1 MSETLKIPLDNLKEW
16 LGQET
21 STIIE
26 PLKAEG
32 TDRLNN
38 IRDKLGDLEENCE
51 KLFDDSENEMLK
63 SNPKTYRRAR
73 EAYRLTRNILDTIDK
88 ITIPDEVSQQ
98 SLQLLCEDFKKM
110 LSSIGRERA
119 KRYPRISPYFI
130 IDRRRLDSALR
141 KTSESLE
148 ELRSFLSNEYTTVK
162 TVEDAF
168 SKINKLL
175 QSINEL
181 STVEEHKK
189 KIELK
194 RETLKKKITKSKQEI
209 ALIEEKDETGE
220 LDQINQKIKE
230 LEDKVKYNLRHLQ
243 KPFLK
248 FQTLARRSKYSL
260 RLDET
265 VKLNEYLTKPF
276 MAFVTEDEGY
286 PVLKRILQKI
296 ENSIAKGKMKL
307 KSSRLRKAQKK
318 INDILRN
325 DALISLHRSC
335 KESFSQR
342 QQLLTSET
350 VIKLKKRSTRF
361 QKNLRK
367 SQKQEK
373 NIDSKNAILK
383 SKHKKIVE
391 KIKNQKRELENIIL
405 ELTNKNVQV
414 TW

>member
-16 LGQET
+16 LEQET

-26 PLKAEG
+26 PLKTEG
-32 TDRLNN
+32 TDKLNN

-73 EAYRLTRNILDTIDK
+73 EAYRLARNILETIDK

-98 SLQLLCEDFKKM
+98 NLRTLFEDLKKM
-110 LSSIGRERA
+110 FSSIALERT

-148 ELRSFLSNEYTTVK
+148 ELRFFLSNEYATVK
-162 TVEDAF
+162 TVEDIF
-168 SKINKLL
+168 SKINKLR
-175 QSINEL
+175 QSIDEL
-181 STVEEHKK
+181 GTVEEHKK

-194 RETLKKKITKSKQEI
+194 RQILEKKITKSKQEI
-209 ALIEEKDETGE
+209 ALIEEKDEASE

-230 LEDKVKYNLRHLQ
+230 LEDKVKYNLRHFQ

-248 FQTLARRSKYSL
+248 FQTLARSPSYSL
-260 RLDET
+260 QLAESE
-265 VKLNEYLTKPF
+265 KLNEYLTKPF

-286 PVLKRILQKI
+286 PVLKRILQKM
-296 ENSIAKGKMKL
+296 EGVIAKGKIKL
-307 KSSRLRKAQKK
+307 KSSRLRKAQKQM
-318 INDILRN
+318 NNILRN
-325 DALISLHRSC
+325 DILIPLHKNCRQT
-335 KESFSQR
+335 FSQR

-350 VIKLKKRSTRF
+350 VVAIKKRSAHL
-361 QKNLRK
+361 QNILKEL
-367 SQKQEK
+367 QKQRE
-373 NIDSKNAILK
+373 NVDSRNAILK
-383 SKHKKIVE
+383 NKHEKIVD
-391 KIKNQKRELENIIL
+391 KIENQKRELENIIL
-405 ELTNKNVQV
+405 EVANKNVRI

>member
-16 LGQET
+16 LEQET

-32 TDRLNN
+32 TDKLNN

-73 EAYRLTRNILDTIDK
+73 EAYRLARNILDAIDE
-88 ITIPDEVSQQ
+88 ITIPDKISQQ
-98 SLQLLCEDFKKM
+98 NLQTLSEDFKRM
-110 LSSIGRERA
+110 LASIGLERA
-119 KRYPRISPYFI
+119 KRYPKISPYFI

-148 ELRSFLSNEYTTVK
+148 ELRSFLSNEYATVK

-168 SKINKLL
+168 SRINKLL
-175 QSINEL
+175 QSIDEL
-181 STVEEHKK
+181 STVEERKK

-194 RETLKKKITKSKQEI
+194 REALEKKIKESKREI
-209 ALIEEKDETGE
+209 ALIEEKDEAGE

-230 LEDKVKYNLRHLQ
+230 LRDKVKYNLRHLQ

-248 FQTLARRSKYSL
+248 FQTLAQRSKYSL

-265 VKLNEYLTKPF
+265 EKLNEYLTKPF
-276 MAFVTEDEGY
+276 MAFVTENEGY
-286 PVLKRILQKI
+286 PVLKRILQKM
-296 ENSIAKGKMKL
+296 EDAIAKGKMKL
-307 KSSRLRKAQKK
+307 KSSRLRKAHKK

-325 DALISLHRSC
+325 DALNSLHRSC

-350 VIKLKKRSTRF
+350 VVKLKKKSTRF
-361 QKNLRK
+361 QKILK
-367 SQKQEK
+367 KMQKQGK
-373 NIDSKNAILK
+373 IIDSKNAILK
-383 SKHKKIVE
+383 NEHKKIVD

-405 ELTNKNVQV
+405 EVTNKNARV

>member
-1 MSETLKIPLDNLKEW
+1 MSETLKIPLNNLKEW
-16 LGQET
+16 LEQET

-26 PLKAEG
+26 PLKTEG
-32 TDRLNN
+32 TDKLNN

-73 EAYRLTRNILDTIDK
+73 EAYRLARNILETIDK

-98 SLQLLCEDFKKM
+98 NLRTLFEDLKKM
-110 LSSIGRERA
+110 FSSIALERT

-148 ELRSFLSNEYTTVK
+148 ELRFFLSNEYATVK
-162 TVEDAF
+162 TVEDVF
-168 SKINKLL
+168 SKINKLR
-175 QSINEL
+175 QSIDEL
-181 STVEEHKK
+181 GTVEEHKK

-194 RETLKKKITKSKQEI
+194 RQTLEKKITKSKQEI
-209 ALIEEKDETGE
+209 ALIEEKDEASE

-230 LEDKVKYNLRHLQ
+230 LEDKVKYNLRHFQ

-248 FQTLARRSKYSL
+248 FQTLARSPSYSL
-260 RLDET
+260 QLAESE
-265 VKLNEYLTKPF
+265 KLNEYLTKPF

-286 PVLKRILQKI
+286 PVLKRILQKM
-296 ENSIAKGKMKL
+296 EGVIAKGKIKL
-307 KSSRLRKAQKK
+307 KSSRLRKAQKQM
-318 INDILRN
+318 NNILRN
-325 DALISLHRSC
+325 DILIPLHKNCRQT
-335 KESFSQR
+335 FSQR

-350 VIKLKKRSTRF
+350 VVAIKKRSAHL
-361 QKNLRK
+361 QNILKEL
-367 SQKQEK
+367 QKQRE
-373 NIDSKNAILK
+373 NVDSRNAILK
-383 SKHKKIVE
+383 NKHEKIVD
-391 KIKNQKRELENIIL
+391 KIENQKRELENIIL
-405 ELTNKNVQV
+405 EVANKNVRI

>member
-16 LGQET
+16 LEQET

-26 PLKAEG
+26 PLKTEG
-32 TDRLNN
+32 TNKLNN
-38 IRDKLGDLEENCE
+38 IRDKLDDLEENCE
-51 KLFDDSENEMLK
+51 KLFNDSENEMLK
-63 SNPKTYRRAR
+63 NNPKTYRRAR
-73 EAYRLTRNILDTIDK
+73 EAYRLARNILDTIDK

-98 SLQLLCEDFKKM
+98 NLQTLSEDFKKM
-110 LSSIGRERA
+110 LSSIGLERA
-119 KRYPRISPYFI
+119 KRYPKISPYFI

-141 KTSESLE
+141 KTSESLK
-148 ELRSFLSNEYTTVK
+148 ELHSFLSNEYATVK

-168 SKINKLL
+168 SKINKLH
-175 QSINEL
+175 QSIDEL
-181 STVEEHKK
+181 STVEERKK

-194 RETLKKKITKSKQEI
+194 RETLEKKITESKQEI
-209 ALIEEKDETGE
+209 ALIEEKDEAGE

-230 LEDKVKYNLRHLQ
+230 LENKVKYNLRHLQ

-286 PVLKRILQKI
+286 PVLKRILHKM
-296 ENSIAKGKMKL
+296 EDSIAKGKMKL
-307 KSSRLRKAQKK
+307 KSSRLRKAQQK

-350 VIKLKKRSTRF
+350 VIKLKKSSTRF

-367 SQKQEK
+367 LKKQGK

-383 SKHKKIVE
+383 NKHKKIID
-391 KIKNQKRELENIIL
+391 KIRNQKRELENIIL
-405 ELTNKNVQV
+405 EVTNKNVQV

>member
-1 MSETLKIPLDNLKEW
+1 LE
-16 LGQET
+16 QET
-21 STIIE
+21 NTIIE

-32 TDRLNN
+32 TDKLNN

-63 SNPKTYRRAR
+63 SKPKTYRRAR
-73 EAYRLTRNILDTIDK
+73 EAYRLARNILDTIDK

-98 SLQLLCEDFKKM
+98 NLQTLSEDFKKM
-110 LSSIGRERA
+110 LSSIGLERA

-141 KTSESLE
+141 KNSESLE
-148 ELRSFLSNEYTTVK
+148 ELRSFLSNEYATVK
-162 TVEDAF
+162 TGEDAF

-175 QSINEL
+175 QSIDGL
-181 STVEEHKK
+181 SAVEEHKK

-194 RETLKKKITKSKQEI
+194 RETLEKKITESKQEI
-209 ALIEEKDETGE
+209 ALIEEKDEAGE

-248 FQTLARRSKYSL
+248 FQTLARSPSYSL
-260 RLDET
+260 QLDESE
-265 VKLNEYLTKPF
+265 KLNEYLTKPF

-286 PVLKRILQKI
+286 PVLKRILQKM
-296 ENSIAKGKMKL
+296 EGAIAKGKMKL
-307 KSSRLRKAQKK
+307 KSSRLRKAQKQM
-318 INDILRN
+318 NDILRN
-325 DALISLHRSC
+325 DILIPLHKSY
-335 KESFSQR
+335 KETFSQR

-350 VIKLKKRSTRF
+350 VVALKKRSTHL
-361 QKNLRK
+361 QNILREL
-367 SQKQEK
+367 QKQGELV
-373 NIDSKNAILK
+373 DSRNAILK
-383 SKHKKIVE
+383 SEHKKIVD
-391 KIKNQKRELENIIL
+391 KIKNQKRELEDIIL
-405 ELTNKNVQV
+405 EVTNKNVRV

>member
-1 MSETLKIPLDNLKEW
+1 MSETLKIPLNNLKEW
-16 LGQET
+16 LEQET

-26 PLKAEG
+26 PLKTEG
-32 TDRLNN
+32 TDKLNN

-73 EAYRLTRNILDTIDK
+73 EAYRLARNILETIDK

-98 SLQLLCEDFKKM
+98 NLRTLFEDLKKM
-110 LSSIGRERA
+110 FSSIALERT

-148 ELRSFLSNEYTTVK
+148 ELRFFLSNEYATVK
-162 TVEDAF
+162 TVEDVF
-168 SKINKLL
+168 SKINKLR
-175 QSINEL
+175 QSIDEL
-181 STVEEHKK
+181 GTVEEHKK

-194 RETLKKKITKSKQEI
+194 RQILEKKITKSKQEI
-209 ALIEEKDETGE
+209 ALIEEKDEASE

-230 LEDKVKYNLRHLQ
+230 LEDKVKYNLRHFQ

-248 FQTLARRSKYSL
+248 FQTLARSPSYSL
-260 RLDET
+260 QLAESE
-265 VKLNEYLTKPF
+265 KLNEYLIKPF

-286 PVLKRILQKI
+286 PVLKRILQKM
-296 ENSIAKGKMKL
+296 EGVIAKGKIKL
-307 KSSRLRKAQKK
+307 KSSRLRKAQKQM
-318 INDILRN
+318 NNILRN
-325 DALISLHRSC
+325 DILIPLHKNCRQT
-335 KESFSQR
+335 FSQR

-350 VIKLKKRSTRF
+350 VVAIKKRSAHL
-361 QKNLRK
+361 QNILKEL
-367 SQKQEK
+367 QKQRE
-373 NIDSKNAILK
+373 NVDSRNAILK
-383 SKHKKIVE
+383 NKHEKIVD
-391 KIKNQKRELENIIL
+391 KIENQKRELENIIL
-405 ELTNKNVQV
+405 EVANKNVRI

>member
-16 LGQET
+16 LEQET
-21 STIIE
+21 SSLIE

-38 IRDKLGDLEENCE
+38 NRDKLNNLQEACE

-88 ITIPDEVSQQ
+88 TTIPDEVSQQ

-110 LSSIGRERA
+110 LSTVGRERA

-130 IDRRRLDSALR
+130 MDRRRIDIALKKTADSF
-141 KTSESLE
+141 E
-148 ELRSFLSNEYTTVK
+148 ELRSFLSNEYATVK

-175 QSINEL
+175 QSIDEL
-181 STVEEHKK
+181 SGVEEHKK

-194 RETLKKKITKSKQEI
+194 REALEKKITESKHEI
-209 ALIEEKDETGE
+209 ALIEEKDEAGE

-230 LEDKVKYNLRHLQ
+230 LEDKVKHNLRHLQ

-248 FQTLARRSKYSL
+248 FQTLARSPSYSL
-260 RLDET
+260 PSDET
-265 VKLNEYLTKPF
+265 EKLNEYLIKPF

-286 PVLKRILQKI
+286 PVLKRILQKM
-296 ENSIAKGKMKL
+296 EDAIAKGKMKL
-307 KSSRLRKAQKK
+307 KTSRLRKAQKQM
-318 INDILRN
+318 NDILRN
-325 DALISLHRSC
+325 DVLISLHRSC
-335 KESFSQR
+335 KEAFSQK
-342 QQLLTSET
+342 QQLLTSEAVT
-350 VIKLKKRSTRF
+350 TLQNRLAHF
-361 QKNLRK
+361 QNILREL
-367 SQKQEK
+367 QKQEK
-373 NIDSKNAILK
+373 LMDSRNAILK
-383 SKHKKIVE
+383 SEHEKIVE

-405 ELTNKNVQV
+405 ELTSKNVRV

>member
-1 MSETLKIPLDNLKEW
+1 MSEKLKMPLDNLKEW
-16 LGQET
+16 LEQET

-26 PLKAEG
+26 PLKTEG
-32 TDRLNN
+32 RDKLNN

-51 KLFDDSENEMLK
+51 KLFGDSENEMLK

-73 EAYRLTRNILDTIDK
+73 EAYRLARNILDIIDK
-88 ITIPDEVSQQ
+88 ISIPDEVSQQ
-98 SLQLLCEDFKKM
+98 NLQTLSEDFKKM
-110 LSSIGRERA
+110 FSSIALERK

-130 IDRRRLDSALR
+130 IARRRLDSALR
-141 KTSESLE
+141 KTSESIE
-148 ELRSFLSNEYTTVK
+148 ELRYFLSNEYARVK
-162 TVEDAF
+162 TTEDTF
-168 SKINKLL
+168 SKINKLR
-175 QSINEL
+175 QSIDKL
-181 STVEEHKK
+181 STVEEHKR

-194 RETLKKKITKSKQEI
+194 RETLGKKITESKQEI
-209 ALIEEKDETGE
+209 ALIEEKDEAGE

-248 FQTLARRSKYSL
+248 FQTLARRSNYSL

-276 MAFVTEDEGY
+276 IAFVTEVEGY

-296 ENSIAKGKMKL
+296 EGAIAKGKIKL

-325 DALISLHRSC
+325 DSLISLHRSC
-335 KESFSQR
+335 KESFSKR
-342 QQLLTSET
+342 QQLLTSEK
-350 VIKLKKRSTRF
+350 VIKLRKRSTDF

-367 SQKQEK
+367 MQKQGK
-373 NIDSKNAILK
+373 KIDSENAILK
-383 SKHKKIVE
+383 NEYKKIVDTIENE
-391 KIKNQKRELENIIL
+391 KRDLENIISKV
-405 ELTNKNVQV
+405 TNKNVQV